1 MKRLLLILILTF
13 SFQTLAKADD
23 IRDFEIEG
31 VSVEASLLDYFNEDE
46 IIDKINSY
54 KNKGF
59 IYGNDKKAF
68 YALTFKRPERY
79 EKYDGLQIIL
89 KSNDKKYI
97 IYALVGEIYHK
108 DINNCYNIFD
118 EIEDTFDFLFKD
130 SNKEEKLKRPH
141 SFDKTG
147 DSTTTDVYYNMDNG
161 DVVALVCTDWS
172 IEMNISDSFR
182 VELLTDE
189 FVDWLNNVVY
199 K

>member
-1 MKRLLLILILTF
+1 MKKLFIIIIIF
-13 SFQTLAKADD
+13 ISFQTWTKADD
-23 IRDFEIEG
+23 IRDFQIEG
-31 VSVEASLLDYFNEDE
+31 VSVGDSLLNYFNEDE
-46 IIDKINSY
+46 IINKINSY

-79 EKYDGLQIIL
+79 EKYDGLQISL
-89 KSNDKKYI
+89 KSNDERYI

-108 DINNCYNIFD
+108 DINNCYNVFD
-118 EIEDTFDFLFKD
+118 EVENTFDFLFKD

-141 SFDKTG
+141 SYDKTG

-172 IEMNISDSFR
+172 IEMSISDSFR
-182 VELLTDE
+182 VELITDE
-189 FVDWLNNVVY
+189 YADWLNNIVY

>member
-89 KSNDKKYI
+89 KSNDEKYI

-189 FVDWLNNVVY
+189 YADWLNNVVY

>member
-13 SFQTLAKADD
+13 SFQTLTKADD

-189 FVDWLNNVVY
+189 YADWLNNVVY

>member
-31 VSVEASLLDYFNEDE
+31 VSVESSLLDYFNEDE

-89 KSNDKKYI
+89 KSNDEKYI

-189 FVDWLNNVVY
+189 YADWLNNVVY

>member
-31 VSVEASLLDYFNEDE
+31 VSVETSLLDYFNEDE

-89 KSNDKKYI
+89 KSNDEKYI

-189 FVDWLNNVVY
+189 YADWLNNVVY

>member
-1 MKRLLLILILTF
+1 MKKLFIIIIIF
-13 SFQTLAKADD
+13 ISFQTLSKADD
-23 IRDFEIEG
+23 IRDFQIEG
-31 VSVEASLLDYFNEDE
+31 VSVGDSLINYFNEDE
-46 IIDKINSY
+46 IINKINSY

-59 IYGNDKKAF
+59 IYGNDKKTF
-68 YALTFKRPERY
+68 YTLTFKRPERY
-79 EKYDGLQIIL
+79 EKYDGLQISL
-89 KSNDKKYI
+89 KSNDEKYI

-118 EIEDTFDFLFKD
+118 EVENTFDFLFKD

-141 SFDKTG
+141 SYDKTG

-172 IEMNISDSFR
+172 IEMSISDSFR
-182 VELLTDE
+182 VELITDE
-189 FVDWLNNVVY
+189 YADWLNNVVY

>member
-189 FVDWLNNVVY
+189 FADWLNNVVY

>member
-13 SFQTLAKADD
+13 SFQSLTKADD

-31 VSVEASLLDYFNEDE
+31 VSVESSLLDYFNEDE

-89 KSNDKKYI
+89 KSNDEKYI

-189 FVDWLNNVVY
+189 YADWLNNVVY

>member
-1 MKRLLLILILTF
+1 MKRLLLILILTL
-13 SFQTLAKADD
+13 SFQTLTKADD

-31 VSVEASLLDYFNEDE
+31 VSVETSLLDYFNEGE

-89 KSNDKKYI
+89 KSNDEKYI

-189 FVDWLNNVVY
+189 YADWLNNVVY

>member
-1 MKRLLLILILTF
+1 MKKLFIIIIIF
-13 SFQTLAKADD
+13 ISFQTLSKADD
-23 IRDFEIEG
+23 IRDFQIEG
-31 VSVEASLLDYFNEDE
+31 VSVGDSLLNYFSEDE
-46 IIDKINSY
+46 IINKINSY

-59 IYGNDKKAF
+59 IYGNDKKTF
-68 YALTFKRPERY
+68 YTLTFKRPERY
-79 EKYDGLQIIL
+79 EKYDGLQISL
-89 KSNDKKYI
+89 KSNDEKYI

-118 EIEDTFDFLFKD
+118 EVENTFDFLFKD

-141 SFDKTG
+141 SYDKTG

-172 IEMNISDSFR
+172 IEMSISDSFR
-182 VELLTDE
+182 VELITDE
-189 FVDWLNNVVY
+189 YADWLNNVVY

>member
-31 VSVEASLLDYFNEDE
+31 VSVESSLLDYFNEDE

-89 KSNDKKYI
+89 KSNDEKYI

-182 VELLTDE
+182 VELITDE
-189 FVDWLNNVVY
+189 YADWLNNVVY

>member
-13 SFQTLAKADD
+13 SFQSWTKADD
-23 IRDFEIEG
+23 VRDFEIEG
-31 VSVEASLLDYFNEDE
+31 VSVESSLLDYFNEDE

-89 KSNDKKYI
+89 KSNDEKYI

-189 FVDWLNNVVY
+189 YADWLNNVVY

>member
-31 VSVEASLLDYFNEDE
+31 VSIEASLLDYFNEDE

>member
-1 MKRLLLILILTF
+1 MKKLFIIIIIF
-13 SFQTLAKADD
+13 ISFQSWAKADD
-23 IRDFEIEG
+23 VRDFEVEG
-31 VSVEASLLDYFNEDE
+31 ISVGDSLLDHFNETE
-46 IIDKINSY
+46 ITDSINFY
-54 KNKGF
+54 KNKRF
-59 IYGNDKKAF
+59 IFGEDKKAF

-79 EKYDGLQIIL
+79 EKYDGLQISL
-89 KSNDKKYI
+89 KSNDEKYI

-118 EIEDTFDFLFKD
+118 EVENTFDFLFKD

-141 SFDKTG
+141 SYDKTG

-172 IEMNISDSFR
+172 IEISISDSFR
-182 VELLTDE
+182 VELITE
-189 FVDWLNNVVY
+189 EYAEWLNNVVY

>member
-1 MKRLLLILILTF
+1 MKKLFIIIIIF
-13 SFQTLAKADD
+13 ISFQSWTKADD
-23 IRDFEIEG
+23 IRDFQIEG
-31 VSVEASLLDYFNEDE
+31 MSIGDTLLDFFNEEE

-59 IYGNDKKAF
+59 IYGNDKKTF
-68 YALTFKRPERY
+68 YTLTFKRPERY
-79 EKYDGLQIIL
+79 EKYDGLQISL
-89 KSNDKKYI
+89 KSNDERYI

-118 EIEDTFDFLFKD
+118 EVENTFDFLFKD

-141 SFDKTG
+141 SYDKTG

-172 IEMNISDSFR
+172 IEMSISDSFR
-182 VELLTDE
+182 VELITDE
-189 FVDWLNNVVY
+189 YADWLNNVVY